1 LGRVVAVEAGL
12 VSVEVVGSALVA
24 EVEGVV
30 EEHYLLP

>member
-1 LGRVVAVEAGL
+1 LGLAVVAVEAGL

-24 EVEGVV
+24 EVEV